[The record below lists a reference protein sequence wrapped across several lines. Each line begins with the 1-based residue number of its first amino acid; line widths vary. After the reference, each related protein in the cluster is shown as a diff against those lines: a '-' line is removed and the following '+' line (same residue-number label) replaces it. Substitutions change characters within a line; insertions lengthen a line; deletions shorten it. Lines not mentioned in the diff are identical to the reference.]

1 MFGLTHPSWLGW
13 LTWYSA
19 RAQISSMAGA
29 PPAGTKGTNYD
40 GGIPMVIRVTRWL
53 FGGGVRVAVAW
64 ESPCPARSGGGDN
77 AMLPD
82 FGGRGAELR
91 QPAAPGSARQ

>member
-1 MFGLTHPSWLGW
+1 
-13 LTWYSA
+13 
-19 RAQISSMAGA
+19 
-29 PPAGTKGTNYD
+29 
-40 GGIPMVIRVTRWL
+40 MVIRVTRWL